1 MPARQDTRSA
11 AFQRMPFRVGRLY
24 SRGALC
30 PWLQGCS
37 RFDARAGVYACS
49 VDGNYVVRVSSG
61 EAASDDS
68 FLVLE
73 RSHVRGG
80 RTCSHVAG
88 AGSGSLMHLRAGD
101 TILLRLVGTAPLPAR
116 PLAGPVRLAISL
128 AMRMRCREPEG
139 LLDEGEGEDEGGGRG
154 ASRKAD
160 AKRRRGGGA
169 ASPSSAPETGSDTE
183 WSEGFS
189 SDDDATRRERPP
201 PKVRRLAR
209 AARAV
214 SLDAP
219 LQRAGP
225 PMVL

>member
-1 MPARQDTRSA
+1 M
-11 AFQRMPFRVGRLY
+11 Y

-139 LLDEGEGEDEGGGRG
+139 LLDEGEGEGEGEGGGRG

-189 SDDDATRRERPP
+189 SDDEATRRERPP

>member
-1 MPARQDTRSA
+1 M
-11 AFQRMPFRVGRLY
+11 Y

-101 TILLRLVGTAPLPAR
+101 AILLRLVGTAPLPAR

-139 LLDEGEGEDEGGGRG
+139 LLDEGD
-154 ASRKAD
+154 KLLIF
-160 AKRRRGGGA
+160 KI
-169 ASPSSAPETGSDTE
+169 
-183 WSEGFS
+183 
-189 SDDDATRRERPP
+189 RPCS
-201 PKVRRLAR
+201 VRLGRRLISVRCHA
-209 AARAV
+209 
-214 SLDAP
+214 SGLLLHP
-219 LQRAGP
+219 LR
-225 PMVL
+225 